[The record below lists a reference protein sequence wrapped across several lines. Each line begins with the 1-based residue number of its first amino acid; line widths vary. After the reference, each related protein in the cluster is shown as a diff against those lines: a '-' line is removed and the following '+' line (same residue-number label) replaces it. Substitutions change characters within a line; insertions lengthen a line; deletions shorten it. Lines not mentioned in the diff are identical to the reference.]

1 VIGELYLSNE
11 MIAAG
16 VEALEESEAKKLR
29 AAQTVVEV
37 YMAMAGMAL
46 KTAYDGEAT
55 VQ

>member
-1 VIGELYLSNE
+1 VIGEVYLSNE
-11 MIAAG
+11 MISAG
-16 VEALEESEAKKLR
+16 VDALDEAAAKKLTK
-29 AAQTVVEV
+29 AQTVAEV